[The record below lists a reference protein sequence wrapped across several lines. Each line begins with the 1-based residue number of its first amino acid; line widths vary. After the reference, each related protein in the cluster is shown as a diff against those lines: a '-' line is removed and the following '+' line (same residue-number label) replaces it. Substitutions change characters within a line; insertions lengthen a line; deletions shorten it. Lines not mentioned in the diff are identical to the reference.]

1 MKDKKTPDNATHYL
15 PIFMSIGL
23 SVGLAI
29 GAGTNNIPIGM
40 CIGLGVGVALGSALD
55 AANRKNAEEQKT
67 EDDTD
72 TEE

>member
-29 GAGTNNIPIGM
+29 GAGMDNIPIGM
-40 CIGLGVGVALGSALD
+40 CIGLGIGVALGSALD
-55 AANRKNAEEQKT
+55 SLNRKDAEEQKN

-72 TEE
+72 AEE